1 MLFID
6 PEDFNKSYGTII
18 LQSLIQEDKIQYVD
32 VNKDNQHVV
41 KFYIKMVLKHRVDLK
56 RQPKQRLSDFTFKIS
71 IMTFYLF
78 VFHNHKMNV
87 HVYSY
92 MLNVF
97 SLLYHGFD
105 RFPLL
110 ATYFMLINSS

>member
-32 VNKDNQHVV
+32 VNKDNQHVL

-56 RQPKQRLSDFTFKIS
+56 KTTKAEIIR
-71 IMTFYLF
+71 FY
-78 VFHNHKMNV
+78 
-87 HVYSY
+87 
-92 MLNVF
+92 
-97 SLLYHGFD
+97 
-105 RFPLL
+105 
-110 ATYFMLINSS
+110 I